1 MVAIPMIKSHASD
14 VMYVSYSKKIYP
26 LPYNTVLLGR
36 GYIFCYERNTYCHV
50 PLHLVMEETRA
61 HNFPYNCRR
70 MSMAS
75 GKQLFRLSGMTQKW
89 QRREISNFDYLMYL
103 NTIAGPV

>member
-14 VMYVSYSKKIYP
+14 VMYVSYSKKIYR

-50 PLHLVMEETRA
+50 PLHLVMEELELTI
-61 HNFPYNCRR
+61 FP
-70 MSMAS
+70 
-75 GKQLFRLSGMTQKW
+75 
-89 QRREISNFDYLMYL
+89 
-103 NTIAGPV
+103 TIAGECQWLQENNCSDCLV